1 MADDITNSELA
12 RRLDDI
18 RASLS
23 TFVLKEVA
31 RADAITL
38 ESKMAAIRKDLDE
51 LETEVKDTAKQ
62 QAENK
67 RQMLRLFVGALLT
80 SVVPLVVLIV
90 SMAQGVPQ

>member
-1 MADDITNSELA
+1 VSDDITNNELA

-23 TFVLKEVA
+23 TFVLKDVA
-31 RADAITL
+31 RAEAITL
-38 ESKMAAIRKDLDE
+38 EAKMTAIRKDLDE
-51 LETEVKDTAKQ
+51 LESEVKDATRQ
-62 QAENK
+62 QIDNK
-67 RQMLRLFVGALLT
+67 RQLFRLFVGALLA